1 MRQKYLTTVTIMRK
15 HTLQNAHP
23 DGIKADGVTPDRYF
37 IVNAA
42 ISSYREAT
50 KNCVTNAS
58 KTGPQDMYTAQSV
71 KYQRTIQKTHA
82 LANL

>member
-1 MRQKYLTTVTIMRK
+1 MRK
-15 HTLQNAHP
+15 HTLQNVHP
-23 DGIKADGVTPDRYF
+23 DVTKADAVTPGKYF

-58 KTGPQDMYTAQSV
+58 ETGPQGMYTAQSV
-71 KYQRTIQKTHA
+71 KYQRTIPRTHA

>member
-1 MRQKYLTTVTIMRK
+1 MRK

-37 IVNAA
+37 IVNAV
-42 ISSYREAT
+42 INSYREAT
-50 KNCVTNAS
+50 KNYATNALE
-58 KTGPQDMYTAQSV
+58 TGPQGMSTAQFV
-71 KYQRTIQKTHA
+71 KYQRTILRTHA